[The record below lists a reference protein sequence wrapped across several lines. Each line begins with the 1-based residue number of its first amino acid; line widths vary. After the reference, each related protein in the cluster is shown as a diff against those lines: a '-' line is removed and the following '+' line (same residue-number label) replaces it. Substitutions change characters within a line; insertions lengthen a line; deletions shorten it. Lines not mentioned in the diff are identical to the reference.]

1 MQFDNHFVGNYERFL
16 NTNLSRDCNITTG
29 KIYSTV
35 IEKERRGDYLGK
47 TVQVVPHICNEI
59 QDWIQRV
66 TAKAFANCDSK
77 KPCVCVIELGGTVG
91 DIESMPFVEAMRQF
105 QFRVKRENFCCIHLS
120 LVPVIGVVG
129 EQKTKPTQHTVR
141 ELRALGLSPDF
152 IACRSSKPLTKSTK
166 QKVREFLCVYPNW
179 IVSNVLSCR

>member
-1 MQFDNHFVGNYERFL
+1 L

-29 KIYSTV
+29 KIYRTV

-66 TAKAFANCDSK
+66 ATKAFENCDAK

-152 IACRSSKPLTKSTK
+152 IACRSSQPLTNSTK
-166 QKVREFLCVYPNW
+166 QKVGNSFIYLPFETAG
-179 IVSNVLSCR
+179 NVLSCG